1 MKVARFSK
9 IMPTFAPNFKQMM
22 KTIRTLLALLLLTI
36 GCVTA
41 SADDY
46 QYLTISGSGSE
57 NSFSVSKI
65 QKITFEATNM
75 VLTMTDGS
83 EQRLPLAGLEKM
95 FFAATPSGIAVVNTA
110 QSKMQFSGGM
120 LRATVAPG
128 EAITVYSMKGE
139 KVFSAN
145 ESGSFDLSGLSRGIY
160 IVKVGNET
168 RKVMNK

>member
-1 MKVARFSK
+1 
-9 IMPTFAPNFKQMM
+9 MPTFAPNFQGMM
-22 KTIRTLLALLLLTI
+22 KTIRTLIASLLLI
-36 GCVTA
+36 VGSVTA
-41 SADDY
+41 MADDY

-75 VLTMTDGS
+75 VLVMTDGT
-83 EQRLPLAGLEKM
+83 EQRLPLAALEKM
-95 FFAATPSGIAVVNTA
+95 FFATSPSGIAMVSTT

-128 EAITVYSMKGE
+128 ETVSVYNMKGE

-145 ESGSFDLSGLSRGIY
+145 ESGNYDLSGMSRGVY
-160 IVKVGNET
+160 IIKVGNET
-168 RKVMNK
+168 RKVVNK